1 MLERTILKRDRLHIA
16 GLLKNLNAT
25 IARYISGV
33 SIDAI
38 IIGCLAYIGYSII
51 GLKYALVLPFF
62 WCSQFNSLC
71 GAKYWFD
78 SYDHR
83 KYIH

>member
-1 MLERTILKRDRLHIA
+1 MHIA

-62 WCSQFNSLC
+62 LV
-71 GAKYWFD
+71 
-78 SYDHR
+78 
-83 KYIH
+83 